1 MGYLDNTVEYGFGQL
16 GSAYLRDLDAD
27 FYPPSGLVVVAITVI
42 EACEFNELV
51 ADTSGYT
58 KADGSEGV
66 AYFGTETPVLMNG
79 TNAAGDT
86 VASDAINAA
95 DDFPAGVTIYGRWT
109 KVDIDQGKVIL
120 YFGR

>member
-1 MGYLDNTVEYGFGQL
+1 MAYLDNSVEYGFGQL
-16 GSAYLRDLDAD
+16 GSAYLTIAD
-27 FYPPSGLVVVAITVI
+27 TDFTPPSGLVVVAITVI
-42 EACEFNELV
+42 EACEFNELI

-66 AYFGTETPVLMNG
+66 AYFGTQAAVSMNG
-79 TNAAGDT
+79 TNANPVGT
-86 VASDAINAA
+86 G

>member
-16 GSAYLRDLDAD
+16 GSAYLRDADAD

-42 EACEFNELV
+42 ETCEFNELV

-66 AYFGTETPVLMNG
+66 AYFGTGTEVLMNG

-86 VASDAINAA
+86 VASDAIDAA
-95 DDFPAGVTIYGRWT
+95 DDFPTGITIYGRWT
-109 KVDIDQGKVIL
+109 RVQIDQGKVIL

>member
-16 GSAYLRDLDAD
+16 GSAYLRDDDID
-27 FYPPSGLVVVAITVI
+27 FYPPSGLVVIAITVV

-51 ADTSGYT
+51 ADTDGYT
-58 KADGSEGV
+58 KADGSEGI
-66 AYFGTETPVLMNG
+66 AYFGTATPVLMNG
-79 TNAAGDT
+79 TDDDGDAVT
-86 VASDAINAA
+86 SDAINAA
-95 DDFPAGVTIYGRWT
+95 DDFPTGITIYGRWT